1 MDQIEVVR
9 QQLIDADG
17 VPEVLSAG
25 WQVFE
30 LVRSVASASADRAA
44 DMYPAFTFA
53 RGAAVSGRNA
63 IAHAP
68 SLPTDC
74 APWPDAPA
82 TASGDVYEIADSVSQ
97 LCSFLSKRLREVA
110 NLAGDD
116 EDKAACENAA
126 SEAERVSGLLAK
138 DEP

>member
-1 MDQIEVVR
+1 MDQIEAVHQR
-9 QQLIDADG
+9 LTDAVG

-30 LVRSVASASADRAA
+30 LVRAVASASADRAA

-68 SLPTDC
+68 SLPADC
-74 APWPDAPA
+74 APWPGVPA
-82 TASGDVYEIADSVSQ
+82 TVMGNVYEIADSVSQ

-110 NLAGDD
+110 H
-116 EDKAACENAA
+116 
-126 SEAERVSGLLAK
+126 LLSYS
-138 DEP
+138 